1 MATTIGRVLVPTR
14 LVSNNTINVTT
25 CYAFPYLPH
34 RFSNT
39 LSSSHSLKHLSES
52 RKFSLLQTRASS
64 SDETSTSVDTN
75 ELFNDLKEK
84 WDALENKST
93 VVVYGGGAIVAV
105 WLSSTLVGA
114 LNTVPLLPKILELVG
129 LGYTGWFV
137 YRYLLFKSSRKEL
150 VTDIEDLKKK
160 IGGNE

>member
-1 MATTIGRVLVPTR
+1 MATTTIGSVLVPT
-14 LVSNNTINVTT
+14 LVSNVTT
-25 CYAFPYLPH
+25 CYAFPH
-34 RFSNT
+34 NFSNT
-39 LSSSHSLKHLSES
+39 LYSSPSLKHLSGS
-52 RKFSLLQTRASS
+52 RKICLVQTRASS
-64 SDETSTSVDTN
+64 SEETSNSVDTN

-84 WDALENKST
+84 WDAVENKST

-114 LNTVPLLPKILELVG
+114 VNSVPLLPKILELVG

-160 IGGNE
+160 IAGTE